1 MGTMGKVDAPYASEV
16 ADGVFA
22 YIQPDGTWFLNNS
35 GIIIGPESVIMI
47 DQAGTEDR
55 GRALL
60 ATALRLGGGKPIQA
74 LVNTHHHADHT
85 FANFVV
91 GPGTAIV
98 GLDKCRTEV
107 IATGTGIK
115 DLFVGPEWGD
125 LVIRPPMI
133 TFDSTLTLWSGNR
146 EIRLIHFAG
155 PAHTTNDVA
164 VHLPDDKVLYTG
176 DLIFNGGTPFALQGS
191 VVGWLLVL
199 DQMLALDAETLIA
212 GHGPVCSKDAAAPV
226 RAYLE
231 FVLDLARHGIDAGQ
245 TPIEVAMES
254 DLGRFASL
262 GDPERIAGNL
272 HRAYHDLRHPEDLG
286 ATLDLGPIIGDMITY
301 NGGPIRSHA

>member
-1 MGTMGKVDAPYASEV
+1 MGTMGKVDAPYTQEV
-16 ADGVFA
+16 AEGVFA
-22 YIQPDGTWFLNNS
+22 YIQPDGTWFLNNT
-35 GIIIGPESVIMI
+35 GIIVGPDSVIMI

-60 ATALRLGGGKPIQA
+60 ATATELSGSRPVQA

-91 GPGTAIV
+91 GAGTAII

-115 DLFVGPEWGD
+115 DLFVGPDWGD

-133 TFDSTLTLWSGNR
+133 TFDSTLTVWSGDR
-146 EIRLIHFAG
+146 EIRLIHFGG
-155 PAHTTNDVA
+155 PAHTTNDVV
-164 VHLPDDKVLYTG
+164 VHLPEDKVLYTG

-191 VVGWLLVL
+191 VVGWLRVL
-199 DQMLALDAETLIA
+199 DRMLELDADTLVP
-212 GHGPVCSKDAAAPV
+212 GHGAVCTKADAAVV

-231 FVLDLARHGIDAGQ
+231 LVMDLAQRGLEAGRS
-245 TPIEVAMES
+245 PLEVAMAA
-254 DLGRFASL
+254 DLGDFAGL

-272 HRAYHDLRHPEDLG
+272 HRAYHDIQHPDALG
-286 ATLDLGPIIGDMITY
+286 GPLDLAPIIGDMITY
-301 NGGPIRSHA
+301 NGGPIHSHA